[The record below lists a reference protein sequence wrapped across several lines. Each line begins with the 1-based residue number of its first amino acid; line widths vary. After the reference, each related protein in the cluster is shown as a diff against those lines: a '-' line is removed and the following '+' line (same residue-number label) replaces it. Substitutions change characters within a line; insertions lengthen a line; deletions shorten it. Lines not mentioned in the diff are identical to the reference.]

1 MQCLDRLGAILGHLG
16 AILRHLG
23 DILRHLGENLRS
35 TCVSP
40 SISCILWPP
49 ISGKPARREYGK
61 RSQSSVCCGMAT
73 HKKQKQMRKQIQ
85 KQMHTSNT
93 GIRVRL
99 VKLEMLVMLIILLTL
114 SNTSSISNNRNTDN
128 TRKC

>member
-1 MQCLDRLGAILGHLG
+1 MGVLFLVECQGMNVPSKVVH
-16 AILRHLG
+16 G
-23 DILRHLGENLRS
+23 DN
-35 TCVSP
+35 
-40 SISCILWPP
+40 
-49 ISGKPARREYGK
+49 GKPARREYGK

-99 VKLEMLVMLIILLTL
+99 VKLEILVMLIILLTL